1 MAFPFYMKVTG
12 TRQGDF
18 KGDSSNPR
26 RVGWIKC
33 LDFQLQFES
42 PRDQASGQASGKR
55 IWKPIVITKQWDA
68 ASPQF
73 LQALA
78 TNELLSV
85 LIEFESELPDGTEG
99 TYYTVH
105 LTDASVTEVRQYIG
119 RHGEAIDLI
128 ELEQVGFTFRRIDVE
143 FKIGGTI
150 FSDTWLL

>member
-78 TNELLSV
+78 TN
-85 LIEFESELPDGTEG
+85 
-99 TYYTVH
+99 

-119 RHGEAIDLI
+119 RHGEAVDLI